1 MSQVLIQTLALKQL
15 NQMNSNN
22 RQINRMEIKK
32 NLDAKNKAE
41 YKWFHLIEVIWTDS
55 FLTFVNI

>member
-22 RQINRMEIKK
+22 RQINRMELKK
-32 NLDAKNKAE
+32 ILMLKIRQSINGFTSLRSSGQIA
-41 YKWFHLIEVIWTDS
+41 S
-55 FLTFVNI
+55 